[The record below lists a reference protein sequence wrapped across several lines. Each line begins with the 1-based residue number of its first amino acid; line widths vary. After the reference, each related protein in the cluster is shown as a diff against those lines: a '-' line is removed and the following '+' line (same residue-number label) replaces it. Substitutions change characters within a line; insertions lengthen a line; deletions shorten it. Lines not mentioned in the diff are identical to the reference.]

1 MSTAE
6 QQSWLDSQEEKFK
19 NLLESAKAMGE
30 VRDLDELLDFLA
42 RQATNALKA
51 DRCSIFLIDQDRD
64 EIWSKVSLGEKMIR
78 FPKSQGIAG
87 LTIQSGEAIVINDAY
102 QDPRFNQEVDRKT
115 GYVTKS
121 LLSVPMWNTEGVCIG
136 CFEVIN
142 KINGTFSENEKDY
155 LQAFANQAAV
165 AIETALLYQKQEKI
179 ILDLETTKGNL
190 ERKMRELEFV
200 YKLEHASAQAAS
212 ISDYINACAKLIVD
226 SLELDGFFVYFVSGN
241 EIELYYKDRSIK
253 EARVYNLSSLCNLL
267 SESKRQQFDVHEV
280 LLGLDRQLIQTIS
293 GKLFRYIT
301 SLPFTFKSATED
313 QICNGRIELCHSQDS
328 FEKQHAPIFSITS
341 GQIASAIYRF
351 KLMEERSRA
360 QRFATIGQLSSTIV
374 HDFRN
379 PMTGIRGFAE
389 LIQMKSDSMPPAQL
403 KKMCSLIISQVDR
416 CSNMIDELLSF
427 ARGEKNFSFA
437 ETDIKSYFDQIS
449 EILKVETDRLKL
461 ELEYHCECAGVFQID
476 PDKLM
481 RAIFNLTNN
490 ALEMLTEGEKIS
502 LIIRYSDRDEIEIR
516 VQDTGPGVSQEIRRN
531 LFDLFVTQ
539 GKSKGTG
546 LGLYITKDIVEAHGG
561 RIYLDENVKKGAC
574 FVIVIPVIHG
584 QSQSK

>member
-1 MSTAE
+1 MGAIKQ

-64 EIWSKVSLGEKMIR
+64 EIWSKVSLGERMIR
-78 FPKSQGIAG
+78 FPKDQGIAG
-87 LTIQSGEAIVINDAY
+87 LTISSGAAIVINDAY
-102 QDPRFNQEVDRKT
+102 QDPRFNQDVDRKT

-121 LLSVPMWNTEGVCIG
+121 LLSVPMWNTEGVVIG

-142 KINGTFSENEKDY
+142 KKNGDFNENEKDY

-165 AIETALLYQKQEKI
+165 AIETALLYQRQEKI
-179 ILDLETTKGNL
+179 ITDLEITKGDL
-190 ERKMRELEFV
+190 ERKMMELEFV
-200 YKLEHASAQAAS
+200 YKLEHASAQAAT
-212 ISDYINACAKLIVD
+212 ISEYVAACSKLIID
-226 SLELDGFFVYFVSGN
+226 SLELDGFFVYFIVG
-241 EIELYYKDRSIK
+241 EDIELYYKDRYLK
-253 EARVYNLSSLCNLL
+253 EPKIMNLVGLKKLMKSKSSKDFEL
-267 SESKRQQFDVHEV
+267 KDV
-280 LLGLDRQLIQTIS
+280 LFGLNHKLIQDIS
-293 GKLFRYIT
+293 GKLFRHTT

-313 QICNGRIELCHSQDS
+313 QICNGRIELCHSQS
-328 FEKQHAPIFSITS
+328 NFEKQHAPIFSIMC
-341 GQIASAIYRF
+341 GQIASSIYRF
-351 KLMEERSRA
+351 KLMEERTKA

-389 LIQMKSDSMPPAQL
+389 LIQMKGDSMEPRQIQKL
-403 KKMCSLIISQVDR
+403 CSLIISQVDR

-427 ARGEKNFSFA
+427 ARGEKNFHFNTCPGR
-437 ETDIKSYFDQIS
+437 EFFDQIV
-449 EILKVETDRLKL
+449 EILKVETDRLHVDL
-461 ELEYHCECAGVFQID
+461 IYECHYDGNLVID
-476 PDKLM
+476 RDKMM

-490 ALEMLTEGEKIS
+490 ALEMLEDGDS
-502 LIIRYSDRDEIEIR
+502 LWLSVKQVGDAELEIR
-516 VQDTGPGVSQEIRRN
+516 VRDSGPGVPEEIRRT

-561 RIYLDENVKKGAC
+561 RIYLDETVHDGAC
-574 FVIVIPVIHG
+574 FVIRLLV
-584 QSQSK
+584 QSLD